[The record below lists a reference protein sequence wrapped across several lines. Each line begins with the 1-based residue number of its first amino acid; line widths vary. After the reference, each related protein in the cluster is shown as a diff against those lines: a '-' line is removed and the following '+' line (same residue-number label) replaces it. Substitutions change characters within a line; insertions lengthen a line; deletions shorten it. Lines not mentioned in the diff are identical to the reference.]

1 MKLARRYPALLAVPG
16 RLRNSAYGLRQS
28 SPTSPR
34 GGCAAR
40 RGRRGRGP
48 CRGLGWWLRRR
59 LKRAVEWWWR
69 AHAALS
75 SSPFHGQLPLRMTW
89 KGAPILD
96 LQGACPETKY
106 RSGPPKAC
114 LQTPHQ
120 TWLFGQCLKLSTPL
134 CPSPPPSNAG
144 RDGKGRGLSEAAGR
158 VPQPPSRASSA
169 GNWQASFTGLPTG
182 ERARRSLATFCRRT
196 ESGSPSRRNAAFPVA
211 AALAERVCVW
221 VWMVSPGVCAGV
233 GAVFRPDGE

>member
-34 GGCAAR
+34 AGCAAR

-169 GNWQASFTGLPTG
+169 GDRQTGCLACRRG
-182 ERARRSLATFCRRT
+182 SGHGVLWLLSVAGQKVARRPGETQRFRLRQRSVRDVVLSAGDSARRMCWCRH
-196 ESGSPSRRNAAFPVA
+196 
-211 AALAERVCVW
+211 C
-221 VWMVSPGVCAGV
+221 VSP
-233 GAVFRPDGE
+233 